1 MFKMLQICVNK
12 IYMIIVKDQH
22 SSYKFHGGGNKK
34 NLGLIVIKEED
45 GPWNN

>member
-1 MFKMLQICVNK
+1 MFKMLQIYVKK

-22 SSYKFHGGGNKK
+22 SSYKFRGGNKK
-34 NLGLIVIKEED
+34 KFGINSNKEDD